1 LQAYRPDIGKPKHQL
16 DKKDM
21 LNLVLFGP
29 PGAGKGTQ
37 AEFLGKNFNLVH
49 ISTGDLLRTE
59 IAAKTHLGIEAKKNI
74 DKGELVP
81 DSVVVDMIKGKLNA
95 HPTANG
101 FIFDGFPRTV
111 AQAEALDLILE
122 QNGMEISGMLCLQVE
137 KQELIN
143 RLLNRGL
150 TSGRSDDRDQSIIEN
165 RISVYERKTAPLIE
179 FYKSK
184 GKYIPVEGMGTVEE
198 IADKLVQSV
207 KAL

>member
-1 LQAYRPDIGKPKHQL
+1 MQAYRPDIGKPKHQL